1 LLKRLAPLL
10 TILLLAACAGEK
22 EKPLTEPGEK
32 LYTVRGTILS
42 RRAADSSVH
51 MDHDEIPGFMPAM
64 RMDYPV
70 RGAEVGRLPADGKRV
85 EATLHVT
92 DRAYWLTDVKPIP

>member
-1 LLKRLAPLL
+1 MKLVAPLL
-10 TILLLAACAGEK
+10 TILFLAACAGEP

-42 RRAADSSVH
+42 RRPADSTLH

-64 RMDYPV
+64 RMDYAV
-70 RGAEVGRLPADGKRV
+70 RGADVDRLPADGKRV

-92 DRAYWLTDVKPIP
+92 ERAYWLTDVKPIP